1 MIINDVDNFAR
12 GAKSILSRAK
22 YVTGIGRA
30 TICTKLRN
38 KRHAFNA

>member
-22 YVTGIGRA
+22 YVTGIRG

-38 KRHAFNA
+38 EGHAFNA